1 MAVADEMSL
10 SLNQDEWEALQ
21 EAVTAEQEVAARVL
35 SQALQDE
42 VLRRANGAMPLLE
55 DQLPAHTADEWS
67 DAQYLFVLAKINARI
82 SAEATRISRQQGRG
96 DGGGGQPRSRSSGSR
111 RRGRGGR

>member
-1 MAVADEMSL
+1 MAVETTVRGVESWWG
-10 SLNQDEWEALQ
+10 EY
-21 EAVTAEQEVAARVL
+21 
-35 SQALQDE
+35 
-42 VLRRANGAMPLLE
+42 G
-55 DQLPAHTADEWS
+55 ADEWS